1 MSKQLYIKN
10 VTGKGRGVFCKQLIA
25 KNEVFEMAPLI
36 VLPAADYNTATASVL
51 TNYFFNFNKEEKTLA
66 LVLGFGSLYNH
77 ALHSNAAYSLNPQT
91 KTMEYYALEEIK
103 PGTEICINY
112 GGESGK
118 EYKEWFESRNII
130 LKTN

>member
-10 VTGKGRGVFCKQLIA
+10 VTGKGRGVFCKKIIA
-25 KNEVFEMAPLI
+25 KNEVFETAPLI
-36 VLPAADYNTATASVL
+36 ILPAADYNIATASAL
-51 TNYFFNFNKEEKTLA
+51 TDYFFNFNKEERTLA

-77 ALHSNAAYSLNPQT
+77 AVYSNAAYILNQET
-91 KTMEYYALEEIK
+91 KTMEYYALETIK

-118 EYKEWFESRNII
+118 EYKEWFESRNIPV
-130 LKTN
+130 K

>member
-10 VTGKGRGVFCKQLIA
+10 IKGKGRGVFCKQTIE
-25 KNEVFEMAPLI
+25 KDEVFETAQII
-36 VLPAADYNTATASVL
+36 VLPADDYSTATASSL
-51 TNYFFNFNKEEKTLA
+51 CDYFFNFNKEESTLA

-77 ALHSNAAYSLNPQT
+77 AVHSNAGYSLNREN

-118 EYKEWFESRNII
+118 EYKEWFETRNIE
-130 LKTN
+130 LKEK